1 MTNGILFNWSMAL
14 GAYSLG
20 GALWAAVAFLSIAL
34 LRASLE
40 SRALRAESDRLRRRL
55 RLLDGLFGLSESD
68 AIEDVPISGTR
79 LKTGD
84 LERSRVA
91 S

>member
-14 GAYSLG
+14 GAYSIG

-34 LRASLE
+34 IRASLE
-40 SRALRAESDRLRRRL
+40 SRALRTESDRLRRRL
-55 RLLDGLFGLSESD
+55 RLLDGLFGLSGTES
-68 AIEDVPISGTR
+68 IEDEPISGTR
-79 LKTGD
+79 RKASELQ
-84 LERSRVA
+84 ESRLA